1 MSSVVVRPPTIL
13 VVGLR
18 AATAAECAVAA
29 HPMRVTHVAGW
40 FEACEHIARYR
51 PLVVVMQSALPPS
64 HVEAIRITASRA
76 QSAIVEF
83 EERGDTIDAGELE
96 VVLEITVASA
106 LRWRASAEKRTAGAG

>member
-29 HPMRVTHVAGW
+29 HPMRVMHVMGW

-51 PLVVVMQSALPPS
+51 PLVIVMHSALAPS
-64 HVEAIRITASRA
+64 HVEAIRITAARA
-76 QSAIVEF
+76 KSAIVEF
-83 EERGDTIDAGELE
+83 EERGDTIDARELE

-106 LRWRASAEKRTAGAG
+106 LRWRAGAEKSSAGSR